1 MRYAV
6 LQAAD
11 DQEVLSALRAVKR
24 VVKVAIFTEFSLGKE
39 DFPGV
44 AGIIYMLI
52 GLKRLA
58 PDVREV
64 LSV

>member
-1 MRYAV
+1 MRYTV

-11 DQEVLSALRAVKR
+11 DQEVLSVLR
-24 VVKVAIFTEFSLGKE
+24 VVKVAIFTELSLGKE
-39 DFPGV
+39 DFPGI
-44 AGIIYMLI
+44 AGIIYKLI
-52 GLKRLA
+52 GFKRLA

>member
-6 LQAAD
+6 LQSAD
-11 DQEVLSALRAVKR
+11 DQGVLSVLRA
-24 VVKVAIFTEFSLGKE
+24 VKVAIFTELSLGKE

-44 AGIIYMLI
+44 AGIIYKLI

>member
-6 LQAAD
+6 LQSAD
-11 DQEVLSALRAVKR
+11 DQGVLSVLRA
-24 VVKVAIFTEFSLGKE
+24 VKVAIFTELSLGKE

-44 AGIIYMLI
+44 AGIISKLI
-52 GLKRLA
+52 GLNLLV

>member
-6 LQAAD
+6 LQSAD
-11 DQEVLSALRAVKR
+11 DQGVLSVLRA
-24 VVKVAIFTEFSLGKE
+24 VKVAIFTELSLGKE

-44 AGIIYMLI
+44 AGIIYKLI
-52 GLKRLA
+52 GLNLLV